1 MNENTALSAEKKNI
15 CKVVSIANQKGG
27 VAKTTTTVNLGIG
40 LAKEGKKVLVIDAD
54 PQGSLTASLGFRD
67 QDSIKYT
74 LATVMSKIKHD
85 ENFDPEEGLLHHS
98 EGVDLLPSNIE
109 LANLE
114 VDLAGEMSREYILKQ
129 LIEVI
134 RDRYEY
140 ILIDCA
146 PSLGMVTIN
155 ALAASDS
162 ILIPCQAGYLPTKGL
177 AQLIKTINKMKKKM
191 INPTL
196 RIEGILL
203 TMVDM
208 RTNYAKEIIEL
219 IEKGY
224 GTIVPIFK
232 REIPLSTRVAEC
244 SSLGVSIYKNDPRGK
259 AATAYKELTRE
270 ILNINEN
277 GR

>member
-98 EGVDLLPSNIE
+98 EGIDLLPSNIE

-259 AATAYKELTRE
+259 AAMAYKELTRE
-270 ILNINEN
+270 ILNSNEN